1 MFWLAGDCMEK
12 EKIEKFSTFINKKI
26 VLYFDD
32 GKQIRRKEG
41 ILLEISDNLI
51 SLHETSEGH
60 QLLPLSRIIRIE
72 KRGGA

>member
-1 MFWLAGDCMEK
+1 MEK
-12 EKIEKFSTFINKKI
+12 EKIEKFSAFINKKI

-32 GKQIRRKEG
+32 GKEIRRKQG

-51 SLHETSEGH
+51 SLNETNEGH

-72 KRGGA
+72 KERGFDG

>member
-1 MFWLAGDCMEK
+1 MEK